1 MEFDWLAV
9 AAMLFGFV
17 VLIGVLKQFVLMPIF
32 ASLQRR
38 ERRYRAALARA
49 DIVRDAAE
57 AERAMRRHRNE
68 AFDRSRAAART
79 TRREAFRSEA

>member
-17 VLIGVLKQFVLMPIF
+17 VLIGVLKQFVLMPIL

-79 TRREAFRSEA
+79 TRREAFRRGA